1 FWNHRPEMIM
11 RAGMKSD
18 VFLRAFGNMYY
29 TEDQVIV
36 CYGNWC
42 DATQIPRF
50 AKQLFVLAE
59 DIRIEEICKKI
70 RPGTTKEF
78 RIRREIY
85 NNYFETQLKVNIE
98 RSLFLDAIYNLI
110 YLMMNSDTPIFAV
123 PDLHEN
129 AESFLPLIRSRIER
143 FYDAASTHEIAEIC
157 KSMVML
163 LEENTN
169 RDMVNE
175 YFH

>member
-1 FWNHRPEMIM
+1 AHVNMYRFIDFNDEKIDSLLLMELADLTKTLTKDQEYNTEFRVHSYISKDEKKIYVSHFWNHRPEMIM

-50 AKQLFVLAE
+50 AKQLFVLAV

-70 RPGTTKEF
+70 RSGTTKEC
-78 RIRREIY
+78 RI
-85 NNYFETQLKVNIE
+85 K
-98 RSLFLDAIYNLI
+98 
-110 YLMMNSDTPIFAV
+110 
-123 PDLHEN
+123 
-129 AESFLPLIRSRIER
+129 
-143 FYDAASTHEIAEIC
+143 C
-157 KSMVML
+157 
-163 LEENTN
+163 
-169 RDMVNE
+169 
-175 YFH
+175 